1 VGAHSGLSESQEDYL
16 EAILSVI
23 EEKGAVRAKD
33 IAARLGVT
41 SPSVTGALRALSDS
55 GLLNYAPYDVITLT
69 AKGKRA
75 AEDVTRRHRLL
86 RDFLVAALGVGPSE
100 ADRVA
105 CRMEH
110 ALSPSVARR
119 LATFM
124 RFKELRPSG
133 GDDWISA
140 IVRAFEEVED
150 PEALR
155 RCIEECV
162 RGQRGGGEKQ
172 ASAKP

>member
-1 VGAHSGLSESQEDYL
+1 MGAHSGLSESQEDYL
-16 EAILSVI
+16 EAILAVI
-23 EEKGAVRAKD
+23 QEKGAVRAKD

-69 AKGKRA
+69 AEGKRA
-75 AEDVTRRHRLL
+75 AEDVSRRHRLL
-86 RDFLVAALGVGPSE
+86 RDFLVAALGVSPGE
-100 ADRVA
+100 ADHVA

-110 ALSPSVARR
+110 ALSPQVARR

-124 RFKELRPSG
+124 RFKEMCPSG
-133 GDDWISA
+133 GDDWICA
-140 IVRAFEEVED
+140 IVRAFGEVDD

-162 RGQRGGGEKQ
+162 LGQKGAGGKRT
-172 ASAKP
+172 SRRP